1 MSKAKENTAPVEQ
14 TDAEV
19 AAEAAAVK
27 TVTIPETELE
37 ALRADIRLLKQQLVS
52 EDRLA
57 AKKSARQA
65 EEERLLQIVEEENA
79 RAEEL
84 VDVHVELGS
93 IRGNKNIEVAVN
105 GRQYVIPRGE
115 TVQVP
120 RKVKEIIDNA
130 LRQRDE
136 AYGLQKRRRDE
147 SEKNIKEYG
156 G

>member
-1 MSKAKENTAPVEQ
+1 MSKAKEETAAVEQ
-14 TDAEV
+14 TAAQTTAE
-19 AAEAAAVK
+19 E
-27 TVTIPETELE
+27 TVTVPKAEFE
-37 ALRADIRLLKQQLVS
+37 ALLADMQLMKQQLVS

-57 AKKSARQA
+57 AKKSAQQA
-65 EEERLLQIVEEENA
+65 EEERLLKIVEEENA

-93 IRGNKNIEVAVN
+93 IRGNKNIEVAAN
-105 GRQYVIPRGE
+105 GKQYVIPRGE

-130 LRQRDE
+130 QKQRAE
-136 AYGLQKRRRDE
+136 AYGLQEKRRDE
-147 SEKNIKEYG
+147 AEKNLKEYG

>member
-14 TDAEV
+14 TAAET
-19 AAEAAAVK
+19 AAEAATVK
-27 TVTIPETELE
+27 TVTLPETELE

-79 RAEEL
+79 KAEEL